1 MGNKMRNILIAGAAA
16 LTLVAGVSGGQAQNA
31 RVEVGVL
38 TCEVSGGMGFI
49 FGSSKSLDCI
59 FDRADGP
66 DERYRGSIDKFGIDI
81 GATTRSVMVWGVLAP
96 TDAIP
101 NGALNGSYVGA
112 SAEATVGLGV
122 GANALLG
129 GSSRSIVLQPISVS
143 GQEGL
148 NVALGVAEMRLTD
161 SY

>member
-101 NGALNGSYVGA
+101 NGAAGCGT
-112 SAEATVGLGV
+112 TVT
-122 GANALLG
+122 ADQ
-129 GSSRSIVLQPISVS
+129 RSITRPQLDGCDIGAFEFVP
-143 GQEGL
+143 
-148 NVALGVAEMRLTD
+148 
-161 SY
+161 

>member
-1 MGNKMRNILIAGAAA
+1 MIRKLMTAGAVVASLLAGTMA
-16 LTLVAGVSGGQAQNA
+16 LQAQS

-38 TCEVSGGMGFI
+38 SCDVSAGTGFV
-49 FGSSKSLDCI
+49 FGSSKSLDCT
-59 FDRADGP
+59 FERAQGG

-81 GATTRSVMVWGVLAP
+81 GSTTRGRMVWAVLAP
-96 TDAIP
+96 TADLAD
-101 NGALNGSYVGA
+101 GALNGNYGGISG
-112 SAEATVGLGV
+112 EATVGVGV

-148 NVALGVAEMRLTD
+148 NFAVGVAEMRLTD
-161 SY
+161 TY